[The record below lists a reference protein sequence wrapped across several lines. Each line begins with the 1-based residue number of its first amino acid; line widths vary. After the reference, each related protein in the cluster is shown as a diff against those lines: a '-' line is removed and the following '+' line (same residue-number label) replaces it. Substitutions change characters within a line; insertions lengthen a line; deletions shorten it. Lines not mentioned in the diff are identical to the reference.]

1 MASCSLLRGYK
12 EVMTTDPRRIVE
24 DLEAEIVDEE
34 GAMTAA
40 GESPAPVAED
50 ASPVTPGVEPTD

>member
-1 MASCSLLRGYK
+1 
-12 EVMTTDPRRIVE
+12 MTTDPRRIVE

-40 GESPAPVAED
+40 GESPARSAED